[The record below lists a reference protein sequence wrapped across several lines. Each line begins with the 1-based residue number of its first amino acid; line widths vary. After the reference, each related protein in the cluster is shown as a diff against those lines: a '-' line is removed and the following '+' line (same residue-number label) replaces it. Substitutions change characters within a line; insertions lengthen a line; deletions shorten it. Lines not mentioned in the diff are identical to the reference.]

1 MFKLDNN
8 NNNLKYIF
16 FLISYSYIFFVEHIY
31 IHNINKELINIDNE
45 YYMNLYEND
54 INYMNSNSKFKPIAF
69 YYPEYINISYNKYF
83 NISFKKII
91 ESNDILKI
99 VIEQTKLAKNHHI
112 YGFAIYYNPF
122 KIDIS
127 SEIVL
132 NTFINKVN
140 FPFFLI
146 WKNEEIKNIDNN
158 IFDFL
163 IFNFRKFMISDNYI
177 KIDDRPI
184 LSIHNPYNIT
194 KSIYIIS
201 KLRKLAKSKIGKN
214 LFLLYPFKG
223 NYNKQKFIKSFDAL
237 YDFSKIDLFE
247 EITNRPNILY
257 YSGFIYKNLILNN
270 IDLNFTIFRTCYLN
284 YNNFKDYSPEK
295 FYILN
300 NIIFKSQKENF
311 SIYKGFIFIDSWND
325 YLNGN
330 YLEFDEKFGY
340 SSINAFSKSLL
351 NLSYQSNNF
360 TFINKDRTLIAIHLH
375 IFYEDLLDR
384 IINRLNL
391 IPFKYDLF
399 ISTTSNEKKIY
410 IENYLINS
418 NQTNYNIK
426 IFENKGRDIYPFI
439 SQMRSHYKYYKYI
452 CHLHTKKSMH
462 KQYLGSNW
470 SEYIYNNLIGSRELI
485 SSIIYDFETNEKLGF
500 IFPESYYEIVKG
512 IKEFDNINLALNAMN
527 KDFMNFI
534 LHRIFH
540 KYKTGHKLI
549 FPVGNMFW
557 SKTKAI
563 YQIFKLKLIYPDEL
577 SQINTTI
584 MHAIERLW
592 LYLVKLNGYYYK
604 CIFKHY

>member
-1 MFKLDNN
+1 MFKQYNN

-16 FLISYSYIFFVEHIY
+16 FLISYSYIFFIEHIY
-31 IHNINKELINIDNE
+31 IQNINKELINIDNE

-54 INYMNSNSKFKPIAF
+54 INYMNSYSKFKPIAF

-122 KIDIS
+122 KKDIS

-146 WKNEEIKNIDNN
+146 WKNEEIKNVDNN

-163 IFNFRKFMISDNYI
+163 IYNFRKFMISDNYI

-270 IDLNFTIFRTCYLN
+270 LELNFTIFRTCYLN
-284 YNNFKDYSPEK
+284 YNNFKDYIFSGK
-295 FYILN
+295 IL
-300 NIIFKSQKENF
+300 
-311 SIYKGFIFIDSWND
+311 
-325 YLNGN
+325 
-330 YLEFDEKFGY
+330 Y
-340 SSINAFSKSLL
+340 SK
-351 NLSYQSNNF
+351 
-360 TFINKDRTLIAIHLH
+360 
-375 IFYEDLLDR
+375 
-384 IINRLNL
+384 
-391 IPFKYDLF
+391 
-399 ISTTSNEKKIY
+399 
-410 IENYLINS
+410 
-418 NQTNYNIK
+418 
-426 IFENKGRDIYPFI
+426 
-439 SQMRSHYKYYKYI
+439 
-452 CHLHTKKSMH
+452 
-462 KQYLGSNW
+462 
-470 SEYIYNNLIGSRELI
+470 
-485 SSIIYDFETNEKLGF
+485 
-500 IFPESYYEIVKG
+500 
-512 IKEFDNINLALNAMN
+512 
-527 KDFMNFI
+527 
-534 LHRIFH
+534 
-540 KYKTGHKLI
+540 
-549 FPVGNMFW
+549 
-557 SKTKAI
+557 
-563 YQIFKLKLIYPDEL
+563 
-577 SQINTTI
+577 
-584 MHAIERLW
+584 
-592 LYLVKLNGYYYK
+592 
-604 CIFKHY
+604 